1 MRRCLAALLS
11 CLLASAAEA
20 ADDGVRL
27 EPISTASVAVVGVVA
42 LGERSIELADGTVV
56 ELETVPAD
64 TGGDSALRLFRLSEP
79 RPLAPIRPNT
89 ICGQGRAVSF
99 IAVAYPA
106 DMLDLPAWQRD
117 EYRLAFY
124 AGDTPPAIAGLR
136 RDAGGDDLCMWGAWT
151 AAGAPGP

>member
-1 MRRCLAALLS
+1 MRRCLAALLP
-11 CLLASAAEA
+11 CLLASAADA
-20 ADDGVRL
+20 RIRL
-27 EPISTASVAVVGVVA
+27 DPISTVSVAVVGVVA

-64 TGGDSALRLFRLSEP
+64 TGGDSALRLFRLREP

-106 DMLDLPAWQRD
+106 DVLDLPAWQRH
-117 EYRLAFY
+117 EYRSVSYTHL
-124 AGDTPPAIAGLR
+124 TLPT
-136 RDAGGDDLCMWGAWT
+136 M
-151 AAGAPGP
+151 